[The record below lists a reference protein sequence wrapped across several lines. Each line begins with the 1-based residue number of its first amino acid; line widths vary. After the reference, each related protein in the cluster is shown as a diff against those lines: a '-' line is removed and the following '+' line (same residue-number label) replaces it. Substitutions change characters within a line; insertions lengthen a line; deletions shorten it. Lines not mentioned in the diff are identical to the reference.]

1 MKYYKKKNTNK
12 QLAFLKPGQYMSASD
27 NRFVTFKSKEPC
39 LILENDKGTYLAP
52 ENETRY
58 IVLAKN
64 EHLIAVDGNFVN
76 DGETK

>member
-27 NRFVTFKSKEPC
+27 NRFV
-39 LILENDKGTYLAP
+39 ILENDKGTYLAP